1 MGNCTTD
8 GAGNSIPFEVYA
20 QSNGIVVDAGPDGV
34 THSYQYEK
42 NYCGQATVPGNQY
55 PNRGGVFYW
64 TVSIGEETCGRDES
78 GQPITGIREIY
89 FIAVIGDQDDAIS
102 DEQRDAETPATGYY
116 SFGLTRQEREDNLQQ
131 VFQFTN
137 VCSSNPGVC
146 VDQPGR
152 RLIVWYDVAN
162 DEPNGGP
169 NRPEIQTV
177 YYHVAVDTIPQYGD
191 WRSVCSGDRDLTWT
205 KTMIENDPQYNN
217 CEITTALTVEG
228 LWVGQARLIGFTTA
242 PHLHYEVHIDQY
254 NDGSFD
260 GWPDF
265 RDREDPLMAF
275 WTIR

>member
-20 QSNGIVVDAGPDGV
+20 QSNGIVVDAGPDGI
-34 THSYQYEK
+34 TRSYQYEK
-42 NYCGQATVPGNQY
+42 NYCGQEPVPGNQY

-64 TVSIGEETCGRDES
+64 TVPIPIGSDTCGGIS
-78 GQPITGIREIY
+78 GVKEIY
-89 FIAVIGDQDDAIS
+89 FVAVTGEQDDTIS
-102 DEQRDAETPATGYY
+102 GEVRDSEEPATGYY
-116 SFGLTRQEREDNLQQ
+116 PFGLSRLERENNLQQ

-152 RLIVWYDVAN
+152 QLIIWYDVAN
-162 DEPNGGP
+162 DEPNDGP

-205 KTMIENDPQYNN
+205 QTMIESNPSYDI
-217 CEITTALTVEG
+217 CKITTALSAEG
-228 LWVGQARLIGFTTA
+228 FWVGQARRIGFATA
-242 PHLHYEVHIDQY
+242 PHLHYEVHIDRY

-260 GWPDF
+260 GSPDF